1 MPAQNRDLSLILC
14 PGMPFNP
21 VSRPAAPRVRRPFG
35 RLRAGSR
42 DSRQDADATSTARG
56 SGGQSSL
63 VVRLR
68 SGLKSFSIFAE
79 YGVADN
85 AGALEGELQSGCEHT
100 EAILNAAAEIDG
112 GGFLEILGGTG
123 NFADAEAEIDAL
135 GEHLVVED
143 EIVAILPQRQAG
155 EHVAAESAIT
165 GVILR
170 QLDVQEQVLKSG
182 EQAVGDVLVKRHA
195 SAQRSAA
202 EDAGTENDVIHAV
215 SDHARHGG
223 YQQRRVL
230 IIGMNHDDH
239 VGAGGQSF
247 AVASLLIAAV
257 TVVAVVDEGRQAQ
270 PTRDFDSAIG
280 TVVVDENADI
290 DQVGQFPYRSFQ
302 RPFRI
307 ECREHHGNA
316 FAVDHALLSLDRLR
330 E

>member
-85 AGALEGELQSGCEHT
+85 AGALEGELQSGCEHS
-100 EAILNAAAEIDG
+100 EAILHAAAEIDG
-112 GGFLEILGGTG
+112 GGLLEILGGAG

-143 EIVAILPQRQAG
+143 EIVAILPQGQAG
-155 EHVAAESAIT
+155 EYFAAESAIT

-182 EQAVGDVLVKRHA
+182 EQAVGDVFIKRHA
-195 SAQRSAA
+195 TAQRRAP
-202 EDAGTENDVIHAV
+202 EDAGTENNIIYAIGN
-215 SDHARHGG
+215 HARHGG
-223 YQQRRVL
+223 HKQRRVL
-230 IIGMNHDDH
+230 VIGMHHDH
-239 VGAGGQSF
+239 YVSAGG
-247 AVASLLIAAV
+247 
-257 TVVAVVDEGRQAQ
+257 
-270 PTRDFDSAIG
+270 
-280 TVVVDENADI
+280 
-290 DQVGQFPYRSFQ
+290 
-302 RPFRI
+302 
-307 ECREHHGNA
+307 
-316 FAVDHALLSLDRLR
+316 
-330 E
+330 